1 MLSPMSRS
9 HLLWLSG
16 ITLCVCVDTVCVHVW
31 ISLYVTSSVCSS
43 IHWWHS
49 GCLRTSAIVN
59 KCCSEH
65 RAACV
70 FSNYSFVWVYAQ
82 KWDCWIIWQLLVFLG
97 TSILLFIMVAPIYI
111 PTRHAGGFPFL
122 HTLSSICYL

>member
-1 MLSPMSRS
+1 M
-9 HLLWLSG
+9 
-16 ITLCVCVDTVCVHVW
+16 CVCVCVRAH
-31 ISLYVTSSVCSS
+31 ITSSLSVHLSTDIRSFPRLGYC
-43 IHWWHS
+43 
-49 GCLRTSAIVN
+49 AQ
-59 KCCSEH
+59 CCSEY

-97 TSILLFIMVAPIYI
+97 APILLFIMVAPIYI
-111 PTRHAGGFPFL
+111 PTRHVGGFPFL